1 MSEELKISG
10 VVITFNEEE
19 NIEECLQSMLDVI
32 DEIIVVD
39 SFSTDQTKTIAE
51 KYGVKFIEHAF
62 EGHIEQK
69 NYAISQAKHDWVLS
83 LDADERLSENLQ
95 SVIKLLKKDG
105 AKADGYRF
113 NRLNNYCGKWIKH
126 CGWYPDTKIRLW
138 HKQKGQWGG
147 VNPHD
152 TVVMDEG
159 TTVKAIKADIL
170 HFTYRRMEDHIT
182 QMNKFSTIAAEEDHK
197 KGKRTIVVLHLM
209 IYPFL
214 NFLKNYII
222 RLGFLDGYAGYL
234 VCKNGAYYRFLKYA
248 KLRNLNRLKG

>member
-1 MSEELKISG
+1 MSQELKISG
-10 VVITFNEEE
+10 VIITYNEEE
-19 NIEECLQSMLDVI
+19 NIEECIQSLLDVV
-32 DEIIVVD
+32 DELIVVD

-95 SVIKLLKKDG
+95 AVIKLLKKDG
-105 AKADGYRF
+105 TMADGYRF

-138 HKQKGQWGG
+138 NKQKGQWGG

-152 TVVMDEG
+152 TVVMDTG

-170 HFTYRRMEDHIT
+170 HYTYRSIAQHVLQID
-182 QMNKFSTIAAEEDHK
+182 KFTTIAANESHR
-197 KGKRTIVVLHLM
+197 KGKKVIFMWHMVL
-209 IYPFL
+209 YPFWFFVQKY
-214 NFLKNYII
+214 FLKF
-222 RLGFLDGYAGYL
+222 GFLDGQYGFL
-234 VCKNGAYYRFLKYA
+234 VCISGAYYKYLKYA
-248 KLRNLNRLKG
+248 KLYILNKRA